1 MMTTFRPLW
10 CLAVIFILNVSLTAA
25 DSTITGTLRKWD
37 AVTIDFQGPHADV
50 LDNDP
55 NPFLDHRLQVH
66 FTSPGGK
73 IHNVPGYFDGNG
85 RGGRSGNIWR
95 VRFSADEVGE
105 WYLRASFR
113 KGPGVAV
120 SLDPDAGEPDSFDG
134 YQDSFVIRPQDTSAP
149 GFLKWGRLEYVGKH
163 YLKFRDGS
171 YWIKGGTDS
180 PEDFLAY
187 HGFGNT
193 PEACHGYDTHVK
205 DWRPGDPDWGNG
217 KGKAIIGA
225 LNYLASQHVNSI
237 YFLPM
242 NIGGDGKNVW
252 PYMGEIDGRGSVNND
267 NLHFDVGKLSQ
278 WEIVFNHAQRKGIFL
293 HFVLN
298 EGEERNK
305 KELDDSELG
314 IERKLLYRELVARFG
329 HHLAL
334 QWNLCEEYNIRRLRL
349 SPELVKS
356 YARYIRDVDPY
367 DHPITV
373 HHASTVKKAWTPF
386 LGDQLF
392 PVTSFQ
398 TQDISIVDFWF
409 EESDSAGFPQVVGMD
424 ELFPDKANM
433 ENADRHRRE
442 YIWAIYL
449 SGGQFESILDE
460 LIRTED
466 FSKYKQHWQYI
477 WYARRFLEQNL
488 PFWDMRPMDG
498 LLTGESRYSGEA
510 NVCEGQVFAREGEV
524 YAVYLPVAEETG
536 ILDLSKA
543 SGIFVQRWYNP
554 RTGEFGEPSRK
565 VEGGKP
571 VELGSPPGKASE
583 DWVVL
588 ITRPKE

>member
-242 NIGGDGKNVW
+242 NIGGDGKNVCRIW
-252 PYMGEIDGRGSVNND
+252 ERLMG
-267 NLHFDVGKLSQ
+267 
-278 WEIVFNHAQRKGIFL
+278 
-293 HFVLN
+293 
-298 EGEERNK
+298 
-305 KELDDSELG
+305 
-314 IERKLLYRELVARFG
+314 
-329 HHLAL
+329 
-334 QWNLCEEYNIRRLRL
+334 
-349 SPELVKS
+349 
-356 YARYIRDVDPY
+356 
-367 DHPITV
+367 
-373 HHASTVKKAWTPF
+373 
-386 LGDQLF
+386 
-392 PVTSFQ
+392 
-398 TQDISIVDFWF
+398 
-409 EESDSAGFPQVVGMD
+409 AGV
-424 ELFPDKANM
+424 
-433 ENADRHRRE
+433 
-442 YIWAIYL
+442 
-449 SGGQFESILDE
+449 
-460 LIRTED
+460 
-466 FSKYKQHWQYI
+466 
-477 WYARRFLEQNL
+477 
-488 PFWDMRPMDG
+488 
-498 LLTGESRYSGEA
+498 
-510 NVCEGQVFAREGEV
+510 
-524 YAVYLPVAEETG
+524 
-536 ILDLSKA
+536 
-543 SGIFVQRWYNP
+543 
-554 RTGEFGEPSRK
+554 
-565 VEGGKP
+565 
-571 VELGSPPGKASE
+571 
-583 DWVVL
+583 
-588 ITRPKE
+588 